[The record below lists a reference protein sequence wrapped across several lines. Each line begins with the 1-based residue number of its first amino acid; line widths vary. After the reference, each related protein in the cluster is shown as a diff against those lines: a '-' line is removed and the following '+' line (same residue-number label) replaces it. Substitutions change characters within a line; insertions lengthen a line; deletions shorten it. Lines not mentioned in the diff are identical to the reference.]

1 MSLAADTDSST
12 PAERQ
17 AEAGTSRGDALV
29 DELER
34 RIHELAGHG
43 EDDLGEFTPMDWVI
57 LVLGALVVPILLVIR
72 FAP

>member
-1 MSLAADTDSST
+1 MNTAADT
-12 PAERQ
+12 ERQ
-17 AEAGTSRGDALV
+17 SPADVHAHRDALV

-43 EDDLGEFTPMDWVI
+43 EDDLGEFTPIDWVI